1 MRKREIG
8 YGWVMGDEI
17 GQAAAGFMRR
27 DLGGTISA
35 ARSQRCDLAGVFGVG
50 VVVQWLVCSSTL
62 SSCSLSFSLRV
73 FEFGNHL
80 KVKQKHK

>member
-1 MRKREIG
+1 MGGSWATRSVKRQ
-8 YGWVMGDEI
+8 
-17 GQAAAGFMRR
+17 QASCGVILVGRSLRR
-27 DLGGTISA
+27 DLASA
-35 ARSQRCDLAGVFGVG
+35 FRVG